1 MTIRIENEVTH
12 KIYNFENL
20 TDREDSRLFYHFDI
34 TLFEGMDDGIY
45 DYTLLDEDDNVK
57 ATGLFAIGD
66 FKAEKTEYTGN
77 TVSEHGGYI
86 QYSGD

>member
-12 KIYNFENL
+12 KIYDFENL
-20 TDREDSRLFYHFDI
+20 TDRQDSRLFYHFDI

-57 ATGLFAIGD
+57 ATGLFVIGD
-66 FKAEKTEYTGN
+66 FKPENKQYTGD
-77 TVSEHGGYI
+77 TVTENGGYI
-86 QYSGD
+86 QYNG